1 MADKKMELIVDV
13 NVVGAG
19 AAIAATS
26 VNTVGIIVDDEVLS
40 GKSENTD
47 KKYTSAD
54 EVKGIF
60 GDESDAYEMAVRFF
74 AQQRHPASM
83 YIVTVASKTKA
94 NIEAAIGAANLD
106 DVYHWCL
113 SYDTPSTD
121 GDKKT
126 ALQLIKDLNAYA
138 SANDKEFHIE
148 MDASSETQENA
159 IKALFNG
166 FTVEEAV
173 GTGTEEVTY
182 AGLTE
187 SRTTRVAIYA
197 HNITAASADHI
208 GVSIASDRCG
218 ADPARGTWAHKEL
231 VGDSPDSLTKTQ
243 LNKAIETGY
252 NVYTSIAKS
261 PRIFLG
267 TTCGPTDF
275 IDSIVKADWIKFRVA
290 EAVYA
295 LLRDGNEG
303 YGIDMS
309 DDGIAA
315 IGAEVTDVL
324 TTAYKNH
331 YIMDGYSVELPLYAD
346 IPQEDKSHRR
356 LSGIKATVTLMDSVH
371 TVISITINVQK

>member
-1 MADKKMELIVDV
+1 MADKKMDLIVKVD
-13 NVVGAG
+13 VVGAG

-26 VNTVGIIVDDEVLS
+26 VNTVGIIVTDAVVGTEA
-40 GKSENTD
+40 TD
-47 KKYTSAD
+47 KQYSDAD
-54 EVKGIF
+54 GVKAVF
-60 GDESDAYEMAVRFF
+60 GDSSEAYEMAQRFF
-74 AQQRHPASM
+74 AQKRHPASI
-83 YIVTVASKTKA
+83 YIVSVTAKTKTY
-94 NIEAAIGAANLD
+94 IEAAVDAANLA

-138 SANDKEFHIE
+138 AANYKEFHVE

-166 FTVEEAV
+166 FTVEESV

-197 HNITAASADHI
+197 HNLTAASSDHI
-208 GVSIASDRCG
+208 GVDIASDRCG

-231 VGDSPDSLTKTQ
+231 VGDSPDALTKAQ
-243 LNKAIETGY
+243 LKKAIDTGY

-275 IDSIVKADWIKFRVA
+275 IDTIIKGDWLKFRIS
-290 EAVYA
+290 EAVYK
-295 LLRDGNEG
+295 LLRDGGDG
-303 YGIDMS
+303 YGVDM
-309 DDGIAA
+309 DDSGIAA
-315 IGAEVTDVL
+315 VGAEVTTVL
-324 TTAYKNH
+324 DEAYKNH
-331 YIMDGYSVELPLYAD
+331 YIMKDYSVSLPLYAD
-346 IPQEDKSHRR
+346 LPQVDKDNRR
-356 LSGIKATVTLMDSVH
+356 LSGIKATVTTMGSVH
-371 TVISITINVQK
+371 AVISIEVNVQK

>member
-1 MADKKMELIVDV
+1 MELIVDV

-26 VNTVGIIVDDEVLS
+26 VNTVGIIVDDEVLT

-60 GDESDAYEMAVRFF
+60 GDESDAYDMAVRFF
-74 AQQRHPASM
+74 AQKRHPASM
-83 YIVTVASKTKA
+83 YIVTVVSKTKA
-94 NIEAAIGAANLD
+94 NIEAAIDASNLD
-106 DVYHWCL
+106 DVYHWIVGL
-113 SYDTPSTD
+113 PAPTEKDDDT
-121 GDKKT
+121 
-126 ALQLIKDLNAYA
+126 LQLLKDFNAYA
-138 SANDKEFHIE
+138 ANNYKHFHVEFNVDSTE
-148 MDASSETQENA
+148 DETYVKQ
-159 IKALFNG
+159 LFDG
-166 FTVEEAV
+166 FTSDN
-173 GTGTEEVTY
+173 VTY

-187 SRTTRVAIYA
+187 SRTTRVAVYA
-197 HNITAASADHI
+197 HNLTAATADHI

-231 VGDSPDSLTKTQ
+231 VGDSPDALNKTQ
-243 LNKAIETGY
+243 FKKAIDTGY

-275 IDSIVKADWIKFRVA
+275 IDTIVKSDWLKFRSA

-324 TTAYKNH
+324 TTAYKKH
-331 YIMDGYSVELPLYAD
+331 YIMDGFTVDLPLFAD
-346 IPQEDKSHRR
+346 IPQTDKDHRR
-356 LSGIKATVTLMDSVH
+356 LSGIKVNAVLMDSVH

>member
-60 GDESDAYEMAVRFF
+60 GDESDAYEMSVRFF

-106 DVYHWCL
+106 DVYHWIVGL
-113 SYDTPSTD
+113 PTPTEKDTDT
-121 GDKKT
+121 
-126 ALQLIKDLNAYA
+126 LQLLKDFNAFA
-138 SANDKEFHIE
+138 ANNDKLFHVEFNV
-148 MDASSETQENA
+148 ASTEAETYVKQ
-159 IKALFNG
+159 LFDG
-166 FTVEEAV
+166 FTSDNVE
-173 GTGTEEVTY
+173 Y
-182 AGLTE
+182 AGLTA
-187 SRTTRVAIYA
+187 SRTTRVTVYA
-197 HNITAASADHI
+197 HNLTAASADHI

-331 YIMDGYSVELPLYAD
+331 YIMDGYSVKLPLYAD
-346 IPQEDKSHRR
+346 IPQEDKNHRR